1 MDDMTMGDAKLQTEL
16 SLAKSQVSTRNTMVV
31 DVLLRV
37 VSASREELGRARV
50 PGDSAEARGTREEH
64 GDLYLGSRGR

>member
-1 MDDMTMGDAKLQTEL
+1 MNDMTIGDAKLQTEL

-31 DVLLRV
+31 DVLRV

-50 PGDSAEARGTREEH
+50 PGDSAKARGTVEEH
-64 GDLYLGSRGR
+64 GDLYPESRGR